1 MMKSILI
8 LISAIALL
16 GCQTPSVEPDGSG
29 VTILKNVEITSV
41 QKPPFPSGVIATYS
55 LIGVKNQNGD
65 VIFLHAGY
73 FGGNSDYPEIGSKCS
88 AAMSE
93 EYIKGQTKNDSLD
106 ATQKL
111 PFVFD
116 LICSDVL
123 FNYANRDNV
132 GLFERNYRF

>member
-65 VIFLHAGY
+65 VFFCMQVI
-73 FGGNSDYPEIGSKCS
+73 S
-88 AAMSE
+88 AATLIIQRLE
-93 EYIKGQTKNDSLD
+93 VNVRRQCQKNIL
-106 ATQKL
+106 KVKRKMIVWMPPKNFHL
-111 PFVFD
+111 F
-116 LICSDVL
+116 LI
-123 FNYANRDNV
+123 
-132 GLFERNYRF
+132 